1 MTGAR
6 GPVEARA
13 RPVRR
18 VDVKWEAAVEMRE
31 DPREQGAIVD
41 RGEFDRLLLERA
53 CALGVRVLQ
62 PATVRTCEA
71 GDGGWRL
78 GVEAQGRSVRLDVDF
93 LADARGRA
101 GAAAGSR
108 RRIARR
114 TLALYAYWRGA
125 GLPRQPR
132 IEAAGEAWYW
142 SVPLPDGTCNTLAFV
157 DAQRFRDGRAPG
169 ATLAARFL
177 DLLRRSGLMAGCRD
191 AEMLGPVL
199 AIDATPFVDEHCAT
213 ASTIKVGD
221 AALAIDPLSSSGV
234 QKAIQGALQAA
245 IVANT
250 LLRRPEGADA
260 ALDFY
265 RSTLAEASER
275 HCRWAAGYYRKVA
288 ERGGGPFWQDRAA
301 GAEPVPA
308 PPPTPLDAHALSAT
322 GVGLSRQLEFVEV
335 PCLDGEFVVLKP
347 ALRHP
352 GLERPV
358 AYLGGQEIGAVAA
371 RLPQLDSAA
380 DRAIVDG
387 SDPP

>member
-1 MTGAR
+1 MSTVCVVGGGPAGSTFASRMAGLGHDVWLIERQSFPRRHLGKSLGPGVLPLLEMTGAR

-142 SVPLPDGTCNTLAFV
+142 CRAAS
-157 DAQRFRDGRAPG
+157 RRDLQHAG
-169 ATLAARFL
+169 
-177 DLLRRSGLMAGCRD
+177 LRR
-191 AEMLGPVL
+191 
-199 AIDATPFVDEHCAT
+199 CAALSRRT
-213 ASTIKVGD
+213 RARGD
-221 AALAIDPLSSSGV
+221 AGRKVPRS
-234 QKAIQGALQAA
+234 
-245 IVANT
+245 
-250 LLRRPEGADA
+250 PA
-260 ALDFY
+260 AL
-265 RSTLAEASER
+265 
-275 HCRWAAGYYRKVA
+275 
-288 ERGGGPFWQDRAA
+288 RAH
-301 GAEPVPA
+301 G
-308 PPPTPLDAHALSAT
+308 
-322 GVGLSRQLEFVEV
+322 
-335 PCLDGEFVVLKP
+335 
-347 ALRHP
+347 
-352 GLERPV
+352 
-358 AYLGGQEIGAVAA
+358 
-371 RLPQLDSAA
+371 RLP
-380 DRAIVDG
+380 RR
-387 SDPP
+387 